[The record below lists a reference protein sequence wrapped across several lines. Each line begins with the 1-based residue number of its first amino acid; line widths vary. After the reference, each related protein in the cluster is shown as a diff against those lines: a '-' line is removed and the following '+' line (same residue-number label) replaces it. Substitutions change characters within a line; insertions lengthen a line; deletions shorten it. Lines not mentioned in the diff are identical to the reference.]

1 MEQEKFVWKAGA
13 QFPVSAEFA
22 ANVIRDL
29 QRSLNKDAIS
39 AKELLDASRDD
50 GAPLHNCFEWDNDIA
65 AEKYRVYQARH
76 IINSIEIVYVK
87 ADTPEHLSRSRYFVN
102 TAPNAPKVQ
111 GQFVSVDVAFTNE
124 NYRNA
129 VLKDALRELRAFQIK
144 YSRYQELSGVFKAI
158 ESFGDTL
165 K

>member
-1 MEQEKFVWKAGA
+1 MKKEEFVWKAGV
-13 QFPVSAEFA
+13 QFPVSAECA

-29 QRSLNKDAIS
+29 QRSLDKDTIT
-39 AKELLDASRDD
+39 AKELLDASRDED
-50 GAPLHNCFEWDNDIA
+50 APLHKCFEWDDNIA

-76 IINSIEIVYVK
+76 IINSVEIRYV
-87 ADTPEHLSRSRYFVN
+87 DVETPPHLSRSRYFINVVPV
-102 TAPNAPKVQ
+102 TPKTQ
-111 GQFVSVDVAFTNE
+111 GQFATIDIAFSND

-144 YSRYQELSGVFKAI
+144 YSRYQELSDIFKAI
-158 ESFGDTL
+158 DAFGDSL